1 MMTNVETEKA
11 LDALSE
17 RCCETLAGDGSALAE
32 RTTALLKD
40 LLECGFARNYKQP
53 LEVEIEN
60 RVRERWSERIL
71 VHRVELQS
79 LAAKLQ
85 REFSELK
92 RMDVT
97 MPQET
102 SPPDAA
108 NLDTAG
114 HATKRRD
121 VHP

>member
-1 MMTNVETEKA
+1 MTNVETETA

-17 RCCETLAGDGSALAE
+17 LCYDAITGDGRALGE
-32 RTTALLKD
+32 RKTALLKD

-53 LEVEIEN
+53 LQVEIEN
-60 RVRERWSERIL
+60 RVRDRWSEPIL
-71 VHRVELQS
+71 VHRDELQS
-79 LAAKLQ
+79 LTADLQ
-85 REFSELK
+85 HEFNDLK
-92 RMDVT
+92 RSGVR

-102 SPPDAA
+102 DPPDAA

-121 VHP
+121 LHQ